1 LEKTLHSRAER
12 KTVGSFKSI
21 SWWFKFSFYHLVVRK
36 DSVMPSKDCVEQK
49 KVNRFNYWIGGVAL
63 VMATL
68 LILGNS

>member
-1 LEKTLHSRAER
+1 
-12 KTVGSFKSI
+12 
-21 SWWFKFSFYHLVVRK
+21 
-36 DSVMPSKDCVEQK
+36 MPSKECVEQK